1 MCYCYLH
8 TAIGG
13 RGLAGWLAGWGCLGW
28 YVAPEGFLC
37 LSALTGTPPERVSQQ
52 HLEPGLANIT
62 LVLSRFSREWL
73 IRLTLK
79 SYAGQRTP
87 GPN

>member
-1 MCYCYLH
+1 MCYCYLR

-28 YVAPEGFLC
+28 YVAPEGL
-37 LSALTGTPPERVSQQ
+37 LVSVCPDRNTSR
-52 HLEPGLANIT
+52 EGPAAPRTRLANIT